1 MLGHQNA
8 DRSNR
13 APLTVIASMCD
24 VDRRFFYEIM
34 NGDRPLP
41 ETLRSRLDAV
51 LTAIETGE
59 VVFRRVNKVWEAE
72 YRTPPNP
79 LPPPQERMVRAADWN
94 EWARC
99 RSCGGARWTPVT
111 LHGAAAVWYL
121 CDTCTYWETAGL
133 GAQRIAEKKAKRVS
147 KGISAR

>member
-1 MLGHQNA
+1 MLQHGER
-8 DRSNR
+8 DRSDR
-13 APLTVIASMCD
+13 VPMLAIAGMCD
-24 VDRRFFYEIM
+24 VSPQMMYDVI
-34 NGDRPLP
+34 NGDRKLP
-41 ETLRSRLDAV
+41 TSLGERFDAV
-51 LTAIETGE
+51 LTAIDAGE
-59 VVFRRVNKVWEAE
+59 LRFRRIGQVWEAE

-79 LPPPQERMVRAADWN
+79 PPPPQERMTRAGEWN

-147 KGISAR
+147 KGISGR